1 MNEKLHSTK
10 QLVLGLHPAIIGTS
24 MVMAVAG
31 ATSLDAAEL
40 ENNTKFSISGYIKGD
55 FIIDEG
61 ADLGDSFA
69 FSAIPA
75 TGSEGADRDGHV
87 RLHAKQSRLRIQS
100 ETELSNG
107 DALKTHLE
115 GDFYGS
121 GGNETFSNST
131 GLRLRHA
138 YATFG
143 RWTFGQTWTN
153 FMDLVA
159 YPSTV
164 DFFGPIGKSFVRQGQ
179 IRYTLLNGLAFSLEN
194 PETDGD
200 GALGRLR
207 ESSGGP
213 ATDRFPDIVVAWRGG
228 PGGLLALRNGCGLSN
243 TRS

>member
-1 MNEKLHSTK
+1 MNEKLLSTK
-10 QLVLGLHPAIIGTS
+10 NLVDVLHPAKIGTS

-31 ATSLDAAEL
+31 ATSLDA
-40 ENNTKFSISGYIKGD
+40 
-55 FIIDEG
+55 
-61 ADLGDSFA
+61 FA

-100 ETELSNG
+100 ETNLSNG
-107 DALKTHLE
+107 DSLKTHLE

-143 RWTFGQTWTN
+143 RWTIGQTWTN
-153 FMDLVA
+153 FMDMVA

-164 DFFGPIGKSFVRQGQ
+164 DFYGPVGKSFARQGQ
-179 IRYTLLNGLAFSLEN
+179 IRYTLPNGLAFSLEN
-194 PETDGD
+194 PGD
-200 GALGRLR
+200 RWRRCSGAF
-207 ESSGGP
+207 
-213 ATDRFPDIVVAWRGG
+213 A
-228 PGGLLALRNGCGLSN
+228 
-243 TRS
+243 